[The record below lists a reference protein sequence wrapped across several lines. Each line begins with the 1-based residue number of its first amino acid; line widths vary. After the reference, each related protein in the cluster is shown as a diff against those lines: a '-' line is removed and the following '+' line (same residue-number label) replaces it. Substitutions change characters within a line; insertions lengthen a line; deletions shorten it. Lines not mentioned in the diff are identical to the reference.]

1 MKTKHISPK
10 RKAYIA
16 LMRTL
21 MAIAA
26 ILTGALVLFLI
37 VYVLAKGIPNISWEL
52 LSTSPSYLSAKIGI
66 LPDILNTIIKKG
78 GFIVLNASYISPV
91 VLSYM

>member
-26 ILTGALVLFLI
+26 ILMVLTLVI
-37 VYVLAKGIPNISWEL
+37 NLAATMVERHFRR
-52 LSTSPSYLSAKIGI
+52 
-66 LPDILNTIIKKG
+66 KKER
-78 GFIVLNASYISPV
+78 
-91 VLSYM
+91 

>member
-1 MKTKHISPK
+1 MKTKHISTK

-37 VYVLAKGIPNISWEL
+37 VYVLAKGMPQHL
-52 LSTSPSYLSAKIGI
+52 LGAALHHAQLPVRQDRHPAGHPEHHLHRHRHPGHRAARWAWARPST
-66 LPDILNTIIKKG
+66 
-78 GFIVLNASYISPV
+78 
-91 VLSYM
+91 

>member
-26 ILTGALVLFLI
+26 IHFTKYFFQFINI
-37 VYVLAKGIPNISWEL
+37 VNIIFNIFQYNS
-52 LSTSPSYLSAKIGI
+52 
-66 LPDILNTIIKKG
+66 
-78 GFIVLNASYISPV
+78 FASS
-91 VLSYM
+91 